1 VFSTPAVVGELV
13 YIGSCS
19 GILYALDRATGRPR
33 WSQDVRPQGRG
44 TSFHGDPLVIDSML
58 VIGTDGGNA
67 DSTFGE
73 IFAFDLASGRVLW
86 KHSTTDGIV
95 SDVCRVGDRLL
106 AVTRADSLLCLDAAT
121 GRLAWSYRGD
131 GPLYEVAYRSPAVA
145 GGRVF
150 FPGSDGTV
158 HALDA
163 GSGRLLWKRDLRDR
177 ITTGILALGDALF
190 LGASG
195 VQVYRLRQD
204 TGVVEARLNLKGPTL
219 GPPTLVGDS
228 LIVLVGERS
237 LTCVGRSLAGIRWLQ
252 PFTDKLSSS
261 RPYLWRGAVLAGTEK
276 GELLAFRASDGLPRW
291 SHPLKG
297 VIRGIGT
304 TNRVLYV
311 GTQQGTV
318 YAYARPALPF
328 GGR

>member
-1 VFSTPAVVGELV
+1 VGDLV
-13 YIGSCS
+13 YVGSCS
-19 GILYALDRATGRPR
+19 GILFALDRTTGRPR
-33 WSQDVRPQGRG
+33 WTHDVRPQGRH

-58 VIGTDGGNA
+58 VIGTDGGDA

-86 KHSTTDGIV
+86 KRSTTDGIV
-95 SDVCRVGDRLL
+95 SDMCRMGDRLL

-121 GRLAWSYRGD
+121 GRLVWSYRGD
-131 GPLYEVAYRSPAVA
+131 GPLYEIAYRSPAVA
-145 GGRVF
+145 GDRVF

-177 ITTGILALGDALF
+177 ITTGILALGDELF

-195 VQVYRLRQD
+195 VQVYRLRQR
-204 TGVVEARLNLKGPTL
+204 TGAIEARLNLDGPTL

-228 LIVLVGERS
+228 LIVLAGDRS
-237 LTCVGRSLAGIRWLQ
+237 LTCVGRSLTGIRWLQ
-252 PFTDKLSSS
+252 PLPDRLSSS
-261 RPYLWRGAVLAGTEK
+261 RPYLWRDTILAGTVN
-276 GELLAFRASDGLPRW
+276 GELLGLSASHGLPRW

-304 TNRVLYV
+304 SDRVLYV
-311 GTQQGTV
+311 GTQEGTV
-318 YAYARPALPF
+318 HAYSRPAPPL
-328 GGR
+328 GRR